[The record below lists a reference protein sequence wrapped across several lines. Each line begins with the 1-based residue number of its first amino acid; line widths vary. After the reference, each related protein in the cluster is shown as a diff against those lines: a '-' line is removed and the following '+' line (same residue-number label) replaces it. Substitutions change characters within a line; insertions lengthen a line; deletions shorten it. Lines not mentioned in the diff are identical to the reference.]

1 MIRII
6 LFVCLIVANST
17 FAQSQKSL
25 PRSTPSAEG
34 VSAQAIQQFLDAAA
48 ASKHEFHSMMI
59 LRNGR
64 VIAEGWW
71 DPYKPELVHTMY
83 SVSKSYTATAIGF
96 AVTEQRLA
104 VSDKVLDFF
113 PAYKDGASDFQ
124 RQLEIK
130 DLLTMSVG
138 HEKSFNFEIFP
149 KDDWTKAFMAMPI
162 ANEPGTK
169 FLYNTSASYILSAII
184 RQVTDQNLTEYLTPR
199 LFEPLGIT
207 GIDWETD
214 PDGVDTG
221 GWGLRLKTEDMAK
234 FGLLFLQ
241 KGQWEGEQLLPE
253 SWIEA
258 ASTVKIMQEPE
269 ADATKLANNDWIQ
282 GYAYQMWRSRHN
294 SYRADGAYGQYI
306 LVLPEVQGVII
317 FTSETNDLQGIL
329 NLAWQHLLP
338 AFKGASDDDLQLKNR
353 LLNLS
358 ISPQNGTI
366 QKQAEK
372 KYSGKTFQAE
382 SANNKVKSLQ
392 VKFKKGTCML
402 TLDSKYL
409 FTLGEGEWIS
419 GTTRR
424 KGPNLFDFAQNYL
437 EGLPPFQVSGSYG
450 WEDANTLNLAL
461 KYTESPHT
469 EHIQLKFT
477 ATGLS
482 ATFKNSHEQADKKK
496 EVKLSLK

>member
-1 MIRII
+1 MQRII
-6 LFVCLIVANST
+6 LFVCLLLANIT
-17 FAQSQKSL
+17 LAQSQKSL

-34 VSAQAIQQFLDAAA
+34 VSANAIQQFLDAAA
-48 ASKHEFHSMMI
+48 ASKHEFHSMMM
-59 LRNGR
+59 LRNGK

-71 DPYKPELVHTMY
+71 DPYNPELVHTMY
-83 SVSKSYTATAIGF
+83 SVSKSFTATAIGF
-96 AVTEQRLA
+96 AVAEQQLS

-113 PAYKDGASDFQ
+113 PSYKEGASDYL

-138 HEKSFNFEIFP
+138 HEKSFNQDIFP
-149 KDDWTKAFMAMPI
+149 KEDWVEAFMAMPI

-169 FLYNTSASYILSAII
+169 FMYNTSASYMLSVII
-184 RQVTDQNLTEYLTPR
+184 KKVTGQNLTEYLTPR
-199 LFEPLGIT
+199 LFDPLGIK

-214 PDGVDTG
+214 PEGIDTG

-241 KGQWEGEQLLPE
+241 KGKWEGKQLLPE
-253 SWIEA
+253 SWIEE
-258 ASTVKIMQEPE
+258 ASTAKIMQEPD

-282 GYAYQMWRSRHN
+282 GYAYQMWRSRNN

-338 AFKGASDDDLQLKNR
+338 AFKGAEGDDLLLQKR
-353 LLNLS
+353 LSNLS
-358 ISPQNGTI
+358 ISPQKGTSQI
-366 QKQAEK
+366 QAEK
-372 KYSGKTFQAE
+372 NYSGKTYHLA
-382 SANNKVKSLQ
+382 STNTKAKSIQ
-392 VKFKKGTCML
+392 VKFKKGTCVL
-402 TLDSKYL
+402 TLDSTYK
-409 FTLGEGEWIS
+409 FKLGEGKWIR
-419 GTTRR
+419 GTTTR

-437 EGLPPFQVSGSYG
+437 EGLPSFQVAGSYG
-450 WEDANTLNLAL
+450 WDDANTLNLAL

-469 EHIQLKFT
+469 EHIQLKYSATGVT
-477 ATGLS
+477 AT
-482 ATFKNSHEQADKKK
+482 FQNSHEQADKKK
-496 EVKLSLK
+496 VYELKLK